1 MQVVIDYRET
11 KLFEL
16 LKDIIKSDEIEL
28 VKENLLLGDIIIR
41 IDNVEKIIIERKSVN
56 DLISSIKD
64 GRYNEQ
70 SLRLSSLE
78 QDNHNIIYL
87 IEGDVKVQKQMVY
100 SAIFSINY
108 YKGFSIY
115 RSNNLE
121 DTAYIISNITLKL
134 LKEKSRMPY
143 YNNKNEENNKDVS
156 YSSVIKKKKSDNIT
170 KDNFGEIVLMQ
181 IPGISN
187 ITASYIM
194 KEFKTI
200 MNLMEKLKENPNIL
214 DNFTYIN
221 EKQQSR
227 KINKNCIKNI
237 IEFLTNI

>member
-11 KLFEL
+11 KLFEI
-16 LKDIIKSDEIEL
+16 LKELIKSDEIEL

-56 DLISSIKD
+56 DLIASIKD

-115 RSNNLE
+115 RSSTIE

-134 LKEKSRMPY
+134 LKEKSRVPY
-143 YNNKNEENNKDVS
+143 YNNNKNEENSKEIN

-187 ITASYIM
+187 ITANHIM
-194 KEFKTI
+194 KEFKNI
-200 MNLMEKLKENPNIL
+200 ANLVEKLKENPNTL
-214 DNFTYIN
+214 DNFAYVN

-237 IEFLTNI
+237 IEFLT

>member
-41 IDNVEKIIIERKSVN
+41 IDNVDKIIIERKSVN

-115 RSNNLE
+115 RSSNIE

-134 LKEKSRMPY
+134 LKEKSRVPY
-143 YNNKNEENNKDVS
+143 YNNNKEEENSKDVN

-200 MNLMEKLKENPNIL
+200 MNLMEKLKENPNTL
-214 DNFTYIN
+214 DNFAYIN
-221 EKQQSR
+221 DNQQSR

-237 IEFLTNI
+237 IEYLT

>member
-1 MQVVIDYRET
+1 MQVVIDYRES
-11 KLFEL
+11 KLFDL
-16 LKDIIKSDEIEL
+16 LKDIIDSERIEL
-28 VKENLLLGDIIIR
+28 VKENLLIGDIIIK

-78 QDNHNIIYL
+78 HDNHNIIYL
-87 IEGDVKVQKQMVY
+87 IEGDVRFQKQMVY
-100 SAIFSINY
+100 SAIFSLNY
-108 YKGFSIY
+108 YKGFSVY
-115 RSNNLE
+115 RSNNIE
-121 DTAYIISNITLKL
+121 DTAYVISNIALKL
-134 LKEKSRMPY
+134 IKEKDRIPY
-143 YNNKNEENNKDVS
+143 YSKNEEKSKELN

-187 ITASYIM
+187 VTASNIM

-200 MNLMEKLKENPNIL
+200 TNLIEKLKDNPNFL
-214 DNFTYIN
+214 DNFSYIN

-237 IEFLTNI
+237 IEYLS

>member
-11 KLFEL
+11 KLFEI
-16 LKDIIKSDEIEL
+16 LKELIKSDEIEL

-41 IDNVEKIIIERKSVN
+41 IDNVDTIIIERKSVN
-56 DLISSIKD
+56 DLIASIKD

-87 IEGDVKVQKQMVY
+87 IEGDVKFQKQMVY

-115 RSNNLE
+115 RSMNIE

-134 LKEKSRMPY
+134 LKEKSRVPY
-143 YNNKNEENNKDVS
+143 YKNNKTEEIVN

-181 IPGISN
+181 IPGISSV
-187 ITASYIM
+187 TANHIM

-200 MNLMEKLKENPNIL
+200 ANLVEKLKENPNML
-214 DNFTYIN
+214 NNFTYVN
-221 EKQQSR
+221 EKLQSR

-237 IEFLTNI
+237 IEFLT

>member
-11 KLFEL
+11 KLFDL
-16 LKDIIKSDEIEL
+16 LKDIINSEHIEL
-28 VKENLLLGDIIIR
+28 VKENLLIGDIIIK

-78 QDNHNIIYL
+78 HDNHNIIYL
-87 IEGDVKVQKQMVY
+87 IEGDVRFQKQMVY
-100 SAIFSINY
+100 SAIFSLNY
-108 YKGFSIY
+108 YKGFSVY
-115 RSNNLE
+115 RSNNIE
-121 DTAYIISNITLKL
+121 DTAYVISNIALKL
-134 LKEKSRMPY
+134 LKEKDRFPY
-143 YNNKNEENNKDVS
+143 YSKNEEKNKDLN
-156 YSSVIKKKKSDNIT
+156 YSTVIKKKKSDNIT

-187 ITASYIM
+187 VTASNIM

-200 MNLMEKLKENPNIL
+200 TNLIEKLKDNPNIL
-214 DNFTYIN
+214 DNFSYIN

-227 KINKNCIKNI
+227 KINKNSIKNI
-237 IEFLTNI
+237 IEFLN